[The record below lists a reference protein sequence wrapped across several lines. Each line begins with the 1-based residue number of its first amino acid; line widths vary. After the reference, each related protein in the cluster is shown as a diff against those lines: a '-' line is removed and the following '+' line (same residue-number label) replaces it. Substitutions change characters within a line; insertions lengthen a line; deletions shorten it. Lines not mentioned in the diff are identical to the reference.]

1 MRKLLL
7 TLAVL
12 CGTVSAWAQNVVI
25 SIDVNQVYT
34 LNCKATDH
42 GAFISDDGN
51 VINGRSA
58 TGTFFCFEDA
68 GENQYYIKSVKT
80 GKYINHDGSNI
91 SASTEKKTTWTI
103 NTPGFHNNTVVTFT
117 IGNNK
122 YLNNNGSDCSDG
134 TCTGLK
140 ANTHSGGPGEGNAC
154 SLWVLT
160 EYPSDPTPELTTDLN
175 NPKYYTIKN
184 LRKGKYA
191 AYAGDAASMIQQ
203 TTVTPESFFYFT
215 GSKADGVA
223 TVKIHNYS
231 AGDKLCAEPNS
242 WTEAGRDW
250 YIESE
255 GLGVSISNN
264 ADKSGNGTSW
274 NDYEK
279 SGTSVGYWNGTDDGS
294 IWILSPVTDFSS
306 AIDVDAAKTASKA
319 ELDLLATVPVIYPDV
334 TSAKNSIDA
343 VTPEENTISGLQAAV
358 DKINKIV
365 TDYRAS
371 AYQALAGKTFTIK
384 TPARTDNG
392 YMEMSTSSVVGVASA
407 TSPADIWQFVYND
420 GTVKVYNPYTD
431 KYLAEPG
438 GNSTKIGTT
447 DAANAGSYHLNVTGI
462 PENAE
467 AKVKLTSNGKSV
479 HMDGSSNLVRWDNGG
494 ASEWELEEITDFSSI
509 ITTYKANAVA
519 TLNEWATLSLSVV
532 FDAETIETAKTNLN
546 AITTTDWA
554 TFANIDAELKKV
566 TDEVET
572 KKFTFQTKATDAN
585 RAGVWVSANVS
596 AGKAIGADN
605 ADLNAIWSLRHAA
618 GSSFYMYN
626 LANNKYM
633 GTPGGQCVLADA
645 KSASYTFE
653 IIDAGNSVVELKSG
667 GGTLHASNWDGNELI
682 SWDEDEDA
690 SRWTIASVSITDEQ
704 IAALVALNSTY
715 NAKGFGNEVG
725 LYSMT
730 EEIIAA
736 VELLTKAPKDL
747 EAVIVDDINAKKDAV
762 VAHTA
767 INAPAIGKFYR
778 LKNVTSGNYMSSTD
792 TDAVVMLT
800 EGAEAVSTIFYLDE
814 ENKLLSYNKG
824 LFLDC
829 GNKKTAAVGT
839 SYAGEFAVAYGG
851 ATAGVV
857 TYRNNGYWTFGNR
870 DNGVSI
876 DRGSS
881 APNQGGYNWTL
892 EEVEWL
898 PVPVNTEVGY
908 ATIYSPVELA
918 LSHDRFKAYTATI
931 NEAGTAITLTKQS
944 AVPANTGV
952 VLEYQEGAE
961 IENGYVFLQIK
972 ETTLTDVE
980 SELRGTFADSYVAD
994 DAYILAKPEG
1004 YAAGF
1009 YKASK
1014 KYEDGTKFLNNG
1026 FKAYLPKPASSE
1038 ARFYV
1043 FDFGTETGIEGIESE
1058 NAKAEIYDLS
1068 GRRVQN
1074 AQKGL
1079 YIVNGKKVIK

>member
-12 CGTVSAWAQNVVI
+12 CGTVSAWAQTVVTAI
-25 SIDVNQVYT
+25 NTEKVYT
-34 LNCKATDH
+34 LECMS
-42 GAFISDDGN
+42 GAVHSTTRFIADDGTT
-51 VINGRSA
+51 INGQSG
-58 TGTFFCFEDA
+58 TSTFFCFED
-68 GENQYYIKSVKT
+68 GETEGTYYIKSVVSS
-80 GKYINHDGSNI
+80 KYLNCDAGNL
-91 SASTEKKTTWTI
+91 SASTTKSTAWVL
-103 NTPGFHNNTVVTFT
+103 GTVGETVTFKVPET
-117 IGNNK
+117 TT
-122 YLNNNGSDCSDG
+122 YLNNNGTACTDG
-134 TCTGLK
+134 TVTNLK
-140 ANTHSGGPGEGNAC
+140 ANNHASGPNSGNAC
-154 SLWVLT
+154 STWQLCEYSADGIINIDVNASTNLYWTPDTWEDPSNTPNDVT
-160 EYPSDPTPELTTDLN
+160 AVEATQYPSKASNVKMSNTKINVKAGVLKATLVYSDGNNRLDIVGVDLLDEEDNIVASDYHFAYTGNAHQNNTYTLLLTTEGT
-175 NPKYYTIKN
+175 YTI
-184 LRKGKYA
+184 RYW
-191 AYAGDAASMIQQ
+191 
-203 TTVTPESFFYFT
+203 VTFCNE
-215 GSKADGVA
+215 A
-223 TVKIHNYS
+223 
-231 AGDKLCAEPNS
+231 NS
-242 WTEAGRDW
+242 
-250 YIESE
+250 S
-255 GLGVSISNN
+255 
-264 ADKSGNGTSW
+264 
-274 NDYEK
+274 
-279 SGTSVGYWNGTDDGS
+279 SGTITLVHNESSLTDQ
-294 IWILSPVTDFSS
+294 
-306 AIDVDAAKTASKA
+306 AKEAAKA
-319 ELDLLATVPVIYPDV
+319 ELDLMATVPVIYPNA
-334 TSAKNSIDA
+334 TSAKNEIDA
-343 VTPEENTISGLQAAV
+343 VTPENNTLEAHNAAIETINTIVS
-358 DKINKIV
+358 N
-365 TDYRAS
+365 YRTS
-371 AYQALAGKTFTIK
+371 AYQALAGKMFSIK
-384 TPARTDNG
+384 TPERTNNG
-392 YMEMSTSSVVGVASA
+392 YMEMSTSSVTGVASA

-420 GTVKVYNPYTD
+420 GTVKVYNPYMD

-438 GNSTKIGTT
+438 GNSAKIGTT
-447 DAANAGSYHLNVTGI
+447 DAANAGSYHLNVTGN
-462 PENAE
+462 PANEV
-467 AKVKLTSNGKSV
+467 AKVKLTSNGKSI
-479 HMDGSSNLVRWDNGG
+479 HMDGSINLVRWDNGG
-494 ASEWELEEITDFSSI
+494 ASEWMIEEITDFSSI
-509 ITTYKANAVA
+509 IDDYKTSAVA
-519 TLNEWATLSLSVV
+519 TLDEWAQLSVV
-532 FDAETIETAKTNLN
+532 FDAETIKTAKTNLD

-566 TDEVET
+566 FDEVET

-596 AGKAIGADN
+596 ASKAIGADN
-605 ADLNAIWSLRHAA
+605 ADLNAIWGLRHAA

-653 IIDAGNSVVELKSG
+653 IINAANGVVELKSE
-667 GGTLHASNWDGNELI
+667 GGTLHASNWGDDALI
-682 SWDEDEDA
+682 SWDGDEDA

-704 IAALVALNSTY
+704 IAALVALNSAY
-715 NAKGFGNEVG
+715 NAKGFGNEIG

-736 VELLTKAPKDL
+736 VELLAKAPKDL
-747 EAVIVDDINAKKDAV
+747 ETVTVDDINAKKDAV

-778 LKNVTSGNYMSSTD
+778 LKNVTSSNYMSSTD

-800 EGAEAVSTIFYLDE
+800 DGAEAVSTIFYLDE

-857 TYRNNGYWTFGNR
+857 TYKNNGYWTFGNR
-870 DNGVSI
+870 ANGENI
-876 DRGSS
+876 DRGQNT
-881 APNQGGYNWTL
+881 PNQAGYNWTL

-908 ATIYSPVELA
+908 ATIYSPVELE
-918 LSHDRFKAYTATI
+918 LSYGRFKAYTATI
-931 NEAGTAITLTKQS
+931 NEAGTAITLTDQS
-944 AVPANTGV
+944 VVPANTGV
-952 VLEYQEGAE
+952 VLEYQEGAT

-972 ETTLTDVE
+972 ETTLTDVK

-1009 YKASK
+1009 YKAK
-1014 KYEDGTKFLNNG
+1014 KNYEDGTKFLNNG

>member
-12 CGTVSAWAQNVVI
+12 CGTVSGWAQTVVTAI
-25 SIDVNQVYT
+25 NTEKVYT
-34 LNCKATDH
+34 LECMS
-42 GAFISDDGN
+42 GAAHSTTRFIADNGTT
-51 VINGRSA
+51 INGQSG
-58 TGTFFCFEDA
+58 TSTFFCFED
-68 GENQYYIKSVKT
+68 GETEGTYYIKSVESS
-80 GKYINHDGSNI
+80 KYLNSDGTNI
-91 SASTEKKTTWTI
+91 FASTTKSTAWVL
-103 NTPGFHNNTVVTFT
+103 GTVGEAVTFKVPET
-117 IGNNK
+117 TM
-122 YLNNNGSDCSDG
+122 YLNNNGTACTDG
-134 TCTGLK
+134 TVTNLK
-140 ANTHSGGPGEGNAC
+140 ANNHTNGPSPSNAC
-154 SLWVLT
+154 STWQLCEYSADGIINIDVNASTNLYWTPDTWEDPSNTPNDVT
-160 EYPSDPTPELTTDLN
+160 AVEATQYPSKASNVKMSNTKINVKAGVLKATLVYSDGNNRLDIVGVDLLDEEDNIVASDYHFAYTGNAHQN
-175 NPKYYTIKN
+175 NTYTLLLATEGTYTI
-184 LRKGKYA
+184 RYW
-191 AYAGDAASMIQQ
+191 
-203 TTVTPESFFYFT
+203 VTFCNE
-215 GSKADGVA
+215 A
-223 TVKIHNYS
+223 
-231 AGDKLCAEPNS
+231 NS
-242 WTEAGRDW
+242 
-250 YIESE
+250 S
-255 GLGVSISNN
+255 
-264 ADKSGNGTSW
+264 
-274 NDYEK
+274 
-279 SGTSVGYWNGTDDGS
+279 SGTITLVHNESSLTDQ
-294 IWILSPVTDFSS
+294 
-306 AIDVDAAKTASKA
+306 AKEAAKA
-319 ELDLLATVPVIYPDV
+319 ELDLMATVPVIYPNA
-334 TSAKNSIDA
+334 TSAKNEIDA
-343 VTPEENTISGLQAAV
+343 VTPENNTLEAHNAAIETINTIVSH
-358 DKINKIV
+358 
-365 TDYRAS
+365 YRTS
-371 AYQALAGKTFTIK
+371 AYQALAGKMFSIK
-384 TPARTDNG
+384 TPERTNNG
-392 YMEMSTSSVVGVASA
+392 YMEMSTSSVTGVASA

-420 GTVKVYNPYTD
+420 GTVKVYNPYMD

-438 GNSTKIGTT
+438 NNSTKIGTT
-447 DAANAGSYHLNVTGI
+447 DAANAGSYHLNVTGS
-462 PENAE
+462 PTNAD

-479 HMDGSSNLVRWDNGG
+479 HMDGSFNLVRWDNGG
-494 ASEWELEEITDFSSI
+494 ASEWKIEEITDFSSI
-509 ITTYKANAVA
+509 IDAYKTNTVA
-519 TLNEWATLSLSVV
+519 TLNGWATLSVV
-532 FDAETIETAKTNLN
+532 FDAETIETVKTNLN
-546 AITTTDWA
+546 DITTTDWA

-585 RAGVWVSANVS
+585 RARVWVSANVS

-605 ADLNAIWSLRHAA
+605 ADLNAIWGLRHAA

-653 IIDAGNSVVELKSG
+653 IIDAANGVVELKSE
-667 GGTLHASNWDGNELI
+667 GGTLHASNWSDDALI
-682 SWDEDEDA
+682 SWDGDEDA

-704 IAALVALNSTY
+704 IVALVALNSTY

-747 EAVIVDDINAKKDAV
+747 ETVTVDDINAKKDAV

-778 LKNVTSGNYMSSTD
+778 LKNVASGNYMSSTE

-881 APNQGGYNWTL
+881 APNLGGYNWTF
-892 EEVEWL
+892 EEVTWL
-898 PVPVNTEVGY
+898 PVPMNVEAGY
-908 ATIYSPVELA
+908 ATLYSPVELE
-918 LSHDRFKAYTATI
+918 LSEGRVKAYTGTV
-931 NEAGTAITLTKQS
+931 NQAGTAVVLTEQEV
-944 AVPANTGV
+944 VPANTGV
-952 VLEYQEGAE
+952 VLEYQEGAA
-961 IENGYVFLQIK
+961 IVNGCVYLQIK

-980 SELRGTFADSYVAD
+980 SQFSGTLADTYIADDSYVLSRVD
-994 DAYILAKPEG
+994 G
-1004 YAAGF
+1004 VVGM
-1009 YKASK
+1009 YKAK
-1014 KYEDGTKFLNNG
+1014 KNQESNTSWLNNG
-1026 FKAYLPKPASSE
+1026 FKAYLPATAGGE
-1038 ARFYV
+1038 ARFLV
-1043 FDFGTETGIEGIESE
+1043 FNFGTETSIDELKGE
-1058 NAKAEIYDLS
+1058 NGNVKAEIYDLS

-1079 YIVNGKKVIK
+1079 YIVNGKKVVR

>member
-12 CGTVSAWAQNVVI
+12 CGTVSAWAQTVVTAI
-25 SIDVNQVYT
+25 NTEKVYT
-34 LNCKATDH
+34 LECMS
-42 GAFISDDGN
+42 GAAHSTTRFIADNGTT
-51 VINGRSA
+51 INGQSG
-58 TGTFFCFEDA
+58 TSTFFCFED
-68 GENQYYIKSVKT
+68 GETEGTYYIKSVESS
-80 GKYINHDGSNI
+80 KYLNSDGTNI
-91 SASTEKKTTWTI
+91 FASTTKSTAWVL
-103 NTPGFHNNTVVTFT
+103 GTVGEAVTFKVPET
-117 IGNNK
+117 TM
-122 YLNNNGSDCSDG
+122 YLNNNGTACTDG
-134 TCTGLK
+134 TVTNLK
-140 ANTHSGGPGEGNAC
+140 ANNHTNGPSSSNAC
-154 SLWVLT
+154 STWQLCEYSADGIINIDVNASTNLYWTPDTWEDPSNTPNDVT
-160 EYPSDPTPELTTDLN
+160 AVEATQYPSKASNVKMSNTKINVKAGVLKATLVYSDGNNRLDIVGVDLLDEEDNIVASDYHFAYTGNAHQN
-175 NPKYYTIKN
+175 NTYTLLLATEGTYTI
-184 LRKGKYA
+184 RYW
-191 AYAGDAASMIQQ
+191 
-203 TTVTPESFFYFT
+203 VTFCNE
-215 GSKADGVA
+215 A
-223 TVKIHNYS
+223 
-231 AGDKLCAEPNS
+231 NS
-242 WTEAGRDW
+242 
-250 YIESE
+250 S
-255 GLGVSISNN
+255 
-264 ADKSGNGTSW
+264 
-274 NDYEK
+274 
-279 SGTSVGYWNGTDDGS
+279 SGTITLVHNESSLTDQ
-294 IWILSPVTDFSS
+294 
-306 AIDVDAAKTASKA
+306 AKEAAKA
-319 ELDLLATVPVIYPDV
+319 ELDLMATVPVIYPNA
-334 TSAKNSIDA
+334 TSAKNEIDA
-343 VTPEENTISGLQAAV
+343 VTPENNTLEAHNAAIET
-358 DKINKIV
+358 INAIV
-365 TDYRAS
+365 SDYRTS
-371 AYQALAGKTFTIK
+371 AYQALASKMFSIK
-384 TPARTDNG
+384 TPERDNR
-392 YMEMSTSSVVGVASA
+392 YMEMTTSRMVGVSSLA
-407 TSPADIWQFVYND
+407 SPADVWQFVYND
-420 GTVKVYNPYTD
+420 GTVKVYNPYMD

-438 GNSTKIGTT
+438 GNSAVVGVT
-447 DAANAGSYHLNVTGI
+447 DAANAGSYHLNVTGN
-462 PENAE
+462 PANAE

-479 HMDGSSNLVRWDNGG
+479 HMDGSYILVRWDNGG
-494 ASEWELEEITDFSSI
+494 ASEWMIEEITDFSSI
-509 ITTYKANAVA
+509 INAHKTSAVA
-519 TLNEWATLSLSVV
+519 TLDEWATLSLSVV

-554 TFANIDAELKKV
+554 TIASIDAELKKV

-653 IIDAGNSVVELKSG
+653 TIDAANGVVELKSE
-667 GGTLHASNWDGNELI
+667 GGTLHASNWVDNELI
-682 SWDEDEDA
+682 SWDNNEDA

-704 IAALVALNSTY
+704 IAALVALNSAY
-715 NAKGFGNEVG
+715 NAKGFGNEIG

-747 EAVIVDDINAKKDAV
+747 ETVTVDDINAKKDAV

-857 TYRNNGYWTFGNR
+857 TYRNNGYWTFGNHN
-870 DNGVSI
+870 NGVSI
-876 DRGSS
+876 DRGLNTPDQ
-881 APNQGGYNWTL
+881 AGYNWTL

-908 ATIYSPVELA
+908 ATIYSPVELD
-918 LSHDRFKAYTATI
+918 LSYGRFKAYTATI
-931 NEAGTAITLTKQS
+931 NEAGTAITLTEQS
-944 AVPANTGV
+944 VVPANTGV

-1004 YAAGF
+1004 YEAGF
-1009 YKASK
+1009 YKAK
-1014 KYEDGTKFLNNG
+1014 KNYEDGTKFLNNG

>member
-12 CGTVSAWAQNVVI
+12 CGTVSAWAQNVVT

-103 NTPGFHNNTVVTFT
+103 NAPGFHSNTVVTFT

-203 TTVTPESFFYFT
+203 TTVTPEAFFYFT

-231 AGDKLCAEPNS
+231 AGDKLCEEPNS

-274 NDYEK
+274 NDYEE
-279 SGTSVGYWNGTDDGS
+279 SGTSVGYWNGTDEGS
-294 IWILSPVTDFSS
+294 VWILTPVTDFSS
-306 AIDVDAAKTASKA
+306 VIDVDAAKDASKA

-365 TDYRAS
+365 TDYKAS
-371 AYQALAGKTFTIK
+371 AYQALAGKTFTIM
-384 TPARTDNG
+384 TPARTNNG

-407 TSPADIWQFVYND
+407 TSPADIWQFVYNN

-438 GNSTKIGTT
+438 GNSAKIGTT
-447 DAANAGSYHLNVTGI
+447 DAANAGSYHLNVTGN
-462 PENAE
+462 PADAE
-467 AKVKLTSNGKSV
+467 AKVKLTSNSKSV

-494 ASEWELEEITDFSSI
+494 ASEWKIEEITDFSSI

-519 TLNEWATLSLSVV
+519 TLDEWAQLSVV
-532 FDAETIETAKTNLN
+532 FDAETIKTAKTNLD

-554 TFANIDAELKKV
+554 TFASIDAELDV
-566 TDEVET
+566 VLDQIET
-572 KKFTFQTKATDAN
+572 KYFTFQTKATDAN
-585 RAGVWVSANVS
+585 RNGVYVGVPYGQNNAR
-596 AGKAIGADN
+596 GTDGAH
-605 ADLNAIWSLRHAA
+605 LNAIWQLEASNGGTFYLRNKVT
-618 GSSFYMYN
+618 G
-626 LANNKYM
+626 KYM
-633 GTPGGQCVLADA
+633 GNPGGNAALSD
-645 KSASYTFE
+645 SPSDSYSFE
-653 IIDAGNSVVELKSG
+653 TVDNTNSIVELKCNG
-667 GGTLHASNWDGNELI
+667 QTLHASNHDDDKLL
-682 SWDEDEDA
+682 DYDHDEDA
-690 SRWTIASVSITDEQ
+690 SRWIIASVVLSAEQ
-704 IAALVALNSTY
+704 INALVELNDVYTS
-715 NAKGFGNEVG
+715 KGFGTEIG
-725 LYSMT
+725 LYT
-730 EEIIAA
+730 KNDDAIA
-736 VELLTKAPKDL
+736 VEELLAKTLADL
-747 EAVIVDDINAKKDAV
+747 ETVTVDDINAKKDGV
-762 VAHTA
+762 VAHTT

-778 LKNVTSGNYMSSTD
+778 LKNVVSGNYMSSTD

-800 EGAEAVSTIFYLDE
+800 EGASAASTIFYLDE

-839 SYAGEFAVAYGG
+839 SYAGEFAVAHGG
-851 ATAGVV
+851 AVAGVV

-870 DNGVSI
+870 GDGVSI
-876 DRGSS
+876 DRGQNT
-881 APNQGGYNWTL
+881 PNQAGYNWTL

-918 LSHDRFKAYTATI
+918 LSYDRFKAYTATI
-931 NEAGTAITLTKQS
+931 NEAGTAITLTEQS
-944 AVPANTGV
+944 VVPANTGV
-952 VLEYQEGAE
+952 VLEYQEGAT

-972 ETTLTDVE
+972 ETTMTDVK

-994 DAYILAKPEG
+994 DAYILAKPDSYE
-1004 YAAGF
+1004 AGF
-1009 YKASK
+1009 YKAK
-1014 KYEDGTKFLNNG
+1014 KNYENGTKFLNNG

>member
-1 MRKLLL
+1 
-7 TLAVL
+7 
-12 CGTVSAWAQNVVI
+12 
-25 SIDVNQVYT
+25 
-34 LNCKATDH
+34 
-42 GAFISDDGN
+42 
-51 VINGRSA
+51 
-58 TGTFFCFEDA
+58 
-68 GENQYYIKSVKT
+68 
-80 GKYINHDGSNI
+80 
-91 SASTEKKTTWTI
+91 
-103 NTPGFHNNTVVTFT
+103 
-117 IGNNK
+117 
-122 YLNNNGSDCSDG
+122 
-134 TCTGLK
+134 
-140 ANTHSGGPGEGNAC
+140 
-154 SLWVLT
+154 
-160 EYPSDPTPELTTDLN
+160 
-175 NPKYYTIKN
+175 
-184 LRKGKYA
+184 
-191 AYAGDAASMIQQ
+191 MIQQ
-203 TTVTPESFFYFT
+203 TTVTPEAFFYFT

-231 AGDKLCAEPNS
+231 AGDKLCEEPNS
-242 WTEAGRDW
+242 WTEAGRNW

-274 NDYEK
+274 NDYEG
-279 SGTSVGYWNGTDDGS
+279 SGTSVGYWNGTDEGS
-294 IWILSPVTDFSS
+294 VWILTPVTDFSS
-306 AIDVDAAKTASKA
+306 VIDVDAAKDASKA
-319 ELDLLATVPVIYPDV
+319 ELNLLATVPVIYPDV

-365 TDYRAS
+365 TDYKAS
-371 AYQALAGKTFTIK
+371 AYQALAGKTFTIM
-384 TPARTDNG
+384 TPARTNNG

-438 GNSTKIGTT
+438 NNSTKIGTT
-447 DAANAGSYHLNVTGI
+447 DAANAGSYHLNVTGN

-479 HMDGSSNLVRWDNGG
+479 HMDASSNLIRWDNGG
-494 ASEWELEEITDFSSI
+494 ASEWKLEEITDFSSI
-509 ITTYKANAVA
+509 INAHKTSAVA
-519 TLNEWATLSLSVV
+519 TLDEWATLSLSVV

-554 TFANIDAELKKV
+554 TIASIDAELKKV

-653 IIDAGNSVVELKSG
+653 IIDAGNSVVEMKSE
-667 GGTLHASNWDGNELI
+667 GGTLHASNWTGNELI
-682 SWDEDEDA
+682 SWDGDEDA

-704 IAALVALNSTY
+704 IAALVALNSAY
-715 NAKGFGNEVG
+715 NAKGFGNEIG

-736 VELLTKAPKDL
+736 VELLAKAPKDL
-747 EAVIVDDINAKKDAV
+747 ETVTVDDINAKKDAV

-778 LKNVTSGNYMSSTD
+778 LKNVTSSNYMSSTD

-800 EGAEAVSTIFYLDE
+800 DGAEAVSTIFYLDE

-857 TYRNNGYWTFGNR
+857 TYKNNGYWTFGNHA
-870 DNGVSI
+870 NGENI
-876 DRGSS
+876 DRGQNT
-881 APNQGGYNWTL
+881 PNQAGYNWTL

-908 ATIYSPVELA
+908 ATIYSPVELD
-918 LSHDRFKAYTATI
+918 LSYGRFKAYTATI
-931 NEAGTAITLTKQS
+931 NEAGTAITLAEQS
-944 AVPANTGV
+944 VVPANTGV
-952 VLEYQEGAE
+952 VLEYQEGAT

-972 ETTLTDVE
+972 ETTLTDVK

-1009 YKASK
+1009 YKAK
-1014 KYEDGTKFLNNG
+1014 KNYEDGTKFLNNG

>member
-1 MRKLLL
+1 MRKFLLI
-7 TLAVL
+7 LAVL
-12 CGTVSAWAQNVVI
+12 CGTVSAWAQNVVT

-42 GAFISDDGN
+42 SAFISDDGN

-91 SASTEKKTTWTI
+91 SASTEKKTIWTI
-103 NTPGFHNNTVVTFT
+103 NAPGFHSNTVVTFT

-122 YLNNNGSDCSDG
+122 YLNNNGNDCSDG
-134 TCTGLK
+134 TCTSLK

-160 EYPSDPTPELTTDLN
+160 EYPLDPTPELTTDLN

-184 LRKGKYA
+184 QRRDKYA

-203 TTVTPESFFYFT
+203 TTVTPEAFFYFT

-231 AGDKLCAEPNS
+231 AGDKLCAGPGS
-242 WTEAGRDW
+242 WTEAGCDW

-255 GLGVSISNN
+255 GIGVSISNN

-274 NDYEK
+274 NDFQGT
-279 SGTSVGYWNGTDDGS
+279 GTSVGYWNGTDEGS

-306 AIDVDAAKTASKA
+306 VIDVDAAKTASKA
-319 ELDLLATVPVIYPDV
+319 ELELLATVPVIYPDV

-384 TPARTDNG
+384 TPARTNNG
-392 YMEMSTSSVVGVASA
+392 YMEMSTSSVVGVVSA

-438 GNSTKIGTT
+438 GNSAVVGVT
-447 DAANAGSYHLNVTGI
+447 DAANAGSYHLNVTGS
-462 PENAE
+462 PANAD

-494 ASEWELEEITDFSSI
+494 ASEWKLEEITDFSSI
-509 ITTYKANAVA
+509 ITAYKANTVA
-519 TLNEWATLSLSVV
+519 TLNGWATLSVV

-653 IIDAGNSVVELKSG
+653 IIDAGNSVVEMKSE
-667 GGTLHASNWDGNELI
+667 GGTLHASNWSGNELI
-682 SWDEDEDA
+682 SWDGDEDA

-704 IAALVALNSTY
+704 IAALVALNSAY
-715 NAKGFGNEVG
+715 NAKGFGNEIG

-730 EEIIAA
+730 EEINAA

-747 EAVIVDDINAKKDAV
+747 ETVTVDDINAKKDAV
-762 VAHTA
+762 VAHTT

-778 LKNVTSGNYMSSTD
+778 LKNVVSGNYMSSTD

-839 SYAGEFAVAYGG
+839 SYAGEFAVAFGG

-876 DRGSS
+876 DRGLNT
-881 APNQGGYNWTL
+881 PNASGYNWTL

-908 ATIYSPVELA
+908 ATIYSPVELD
-918 LSHDRFKAYTATI
+918 LSYGRFKAYTATI
-931 NEAGTAITLTKQS
+931 NEAGTAITLTEQS
-944 AVPANTGV
+944 VVPANTGV
-952 VLEYQEGAE
+952 VLEYQEDAE
-961 IENGYVFLQIK
+961 IKNGYVSLQIK

-1004 YAAGF
+1004 YEAGF
-1009 YKASK
+1009 YKAK
-1014 KYEDGTKFLNNG
+1014 KNYEDETKFLNNG
-1026 FKAYLPKPASSE
+1026 FKAYLPAPVSG

-1043 FDFGTETGIEGIESE
+1043 FDFGTETAIENIEGAESA
-1058 NAKAEIYDLS
+1058 NDAVIYDLA

>member
-1 MRKLLL
+1 ML
-7 TLAVL
+7 TVL
-12 CGTVSAWAQNVVI
+12 CGTVSAWAQNVVT

-80 GKYINHDGSNI
+80 GKYINHDGTNI
-91 SASTEKKTTWTI
+91 SASTEKETIWTI
-103 NTPGFHNNTVVTFT
+103 NAPGFHDNTVVTFT

-134 TCTGLK
+134 TCTNLK
-140 ANTHSGGPGEGNAC
+140 ANTHSGGPGVGNGC

-184 LRKGKYA
+184 LRRGKYA

-203 TTVTPESFFYFT
+203 TTVTPEAFFYFT

-231 AGDKLCAEPNS
+231 AGGKLCAEPNS
-242 WTEAGRDW
+242 WTEVGRDW

-255 GLGVSISNN
+255 GIGVSISNN
-264 ADKSGNGTSW
+264 ADKSGDGTSW
-274 NDYEK
+274 NDFQGA
-279 SGTSVGYWNGTDDGS
+279 GTSVGYWNGTDDGS

-306 AIDVDAAKTASKA
+306 VIDVDAAKTASKA

-358 DKINKIV
+358 DKINEIV
-365 TDYRAS
+365 KDYRKS

-384 TPARTDNG
+384 TPARTNG

-438 GNSTKIGTT
+438 NNSTKIGTT
-447 DAANAGSYHLNVTGI
+447 DAANAGSYHLNVTGN
-462 PENAE
+462 PENEE

-494 ASEWELEEITDFSSI
+494 ASEWKLEEITDFSSI

-519 TLNEWATLSLSVV
+519 TLDGWATLSVV

-566 TDEVET
+566 IDEVET

-618 GSSFYMYN
+618 GTSFYMYN

-653 IIDAGNSVVELKSG
+653 IIDAANGVVELKSE
-667 GGTLHASNWDGNELI
+667 GGTLHASNWDGDALI
-682 SWDEDEDA
+682 NYDGDEAA

-704 IAALVALNSTY
+704 IAALVALNSAY
-715 NAKGFGNEVG
+715 NAKGFGNEIG

-747 EAVIVDDINAKKDAV
+747 ETVTVDDINAKKDAV

-778 LKNVTSGNYMSSTD
+778 LKNVASGNYMSSTD

-857 TYRNNGYWTFGNR
+857 TYKNNEHWTFGNR
-870 DNGVSI
+870 GNGVSI

-881 APNQGGYNWTL
+881 APNQTGYNWTF
-892 EEVEWL
+892 EEVTWL
-898 PVPVNTEVGY
+898 PVPMNVEAGY
-908 ATIYSPVELA
+908 ATLYSPVELE
-918 LSHDRFKAYTATI
+918 LSEGRVKAYTGTV
-931 NEAGTAITLTKQS
+931 NQAGTAVVLTEQEV
-944 AVPANTGV
+944 VPANTGV
-952 VLEYQEGAE
+952 VLEYQEGAA
-961 IENGYVFLQIK
+961 IVNGCVYLQIK

-980 SELRGTFADSYVAD
+980 SQFSGTLADTYITDDSYVLSRVD
-994 DAYILAKPEG
+994 G
-1004 YAAGF
+1004 VVGM
-1009 YKASK
+1009 YKALKNQQGNTSW
-1014 KYEDGTKFLNNG
+1014 LNNG
-1026 FKAYLPKPASSE
+1026 FKAYLPATAGGE
-1038 ARFYV
+1038 ARFLV
-1043 FDFGTETGIEGIESE
+1043 FDFGTETGIDELKGE
-1058 NAKAEIYDLS
+1058 NGNVKAEIYDLS

-1079 YIVNGKKVIK
+1079 YIVNGKKVVR